1 MASPCGTSNTSSSRA
16 SFSIARSCSSP
27 RKRYWRTTVSAMR
40 CRTTSLRRGKV
51 GSIAPTTLQPY
62 RDRYDVSPIVTPRCK
77 GRAPSSMDR
86 KAFDTLVARLEPAA
100 RRPWAYR
107 ARVALL
113 VLGGYAYLVG
123 LLVVLVAL
131 AVAALWSARSASA
144 AAVRLA
150 IAPVALSY
158 AVGRAVCI

>member
-1 MASPCGTSNTSSSRA
+1 
-16 SFSIARSCSSP
+16 
-27 RKRYWRTTVSAMR
+27 
-40 CRTTSLRRGKV
+40 
-51 GSIAPTTLQPY
+51 
-62 RDRYDVSPIVTPRCK
+62 
-77 GRAPSSMDR
+77 MDR

-144 AAVRLA
+144 TSHR
-150 IAPVALSY
+150 
-158 AVGRAVCI
+158 VGHSRRRYSTGSPRSAGP